1 MIQRIQSL
9 YLLLGAACLF
19 PAALLEITSLAQVDE
34 TLTWYEPALTIV
46 GVATMAIALGAIFF
60 YKNRPKQRKL
70 VSAVQV
76 MTIIFIIILVAGLVI
91 ADGLAQLTQGGV
103 DAVSIILLALP
114 LLAYVFFWL
123 ARRGIQQDI
132 DLVKSIDR
140 LR

>member
-19 PAALLEITSLAQVDE
+19 PAALLEITTLAQVDE

-46 GVATMAIALGAIFF
+46 GVATMVIALGAIFF
-60 YKNRPKQRKL
+60 YKNRPKQQKL

-76 MTIIFIIILVAGLVI
+76 MTIIFLIILVAGLVI

-103 DAVSIILLALP
+103 DAVSIILIALP

-123 ARRGIQQDI
+123 ARRGIQRDI
-132 DLVKSIDR
+132 DLVKSMDR

>member
-19 PAALLEITSLAQVDE
+19 PAALLEITMLAQVDD

-46 GVATMAIALGAIFF
+46 GVATMATALGAIFF

-123 ARRGIQQDI
+123 ARRGIQRDI
-132 DLVKSIDR
+132 NLVKSMDR

>member
-19 PAALLEITSLAQVDE
+19 PVALLEIALLSEVDQ
-34 TLTWYEPALTIV
+34 TLSWYESALTIV
-46 GVATMAIALGAIFF
+46 GVATMTIAIGAIWF
-60 YKNRPKQRKL
+60 YKNRTKQRKL

-76 MTIIFIIILVAGLVI
+76 MTIIFIIILVAGLFV
-91 ADGLAQLTQGGV
+91 ADGFVQLRQGGV
-103 DAVSIILLALP
+103 DALQIILLALP

-123 ARRGIQQDI
+123 ARRGIQRDI
-132 DLVKSIDR
+132 DLVKSMDR